1 MRKFSA
7 ARRRVAPCGPG
18 SHGGAEPPAEHRF
31 GIASR
36 WQIRARSVARATV
49 ADLCAGRRDQRNV
62 SISLPVRHRAPRAR
76 SGRREPAQGP
86 VRLGGRVRA
95 RRAHGISRRS
105 CSQQWPGPPCW
116 LSGHLRRSSTRVGVS
131 TWSVVRAVYTLP
143 WLHVHVHVTSIDEKK
158 NHLDPKVLRT
168 PSG

>member
-1 MRKFSA
+1 MVLFDQSCGSMAISMAPTLTVHVGPAKFGPRLQRCA
-7 ARRRVAPCGPG
+7 LARGPCGPG

-49 ADLCAGRRDQRNV
+49 ADLCAGRRDQRDA
-62 SISLPVRHRAPRAR
+62 SISFPVRHRALRAR
-76 SGRREPAQGP
+76 SGRREPAQGS

-116 LSGHLRRSSTRVGVS
+116 LSGHLPPRAAPAVRS
-131 TWSVVRAVYTLP
+131 TL
-143 WLHVHVHVTSIDEKK
+143 V
-158 NHLDPKVLRT
+158 NRC
-168 PSG
+168 